1 MRTFTLVSM
10 KPILSRN
17 RDLVIDSCRD
27 CQSRFCGIQ
36 QTFFTKRDLLTYW
49 HSLNLKVQFSPNVT
63 STSSGIPD
71 TFLLNFVEY
80 KILHQT
86 LHLDLAFPKLTVQ
99 LFPNVTSSLSGIP
112 YTFPYTFF
120 HKHNHLVPV
129 PSHFFAK

>member
-36 QTFFTKRDLLTYW
+36 QTFFTKRDLLIW

-63 STSSGIPD
+63 STSSCIPD

-86 LHLDLAFPKLTVQ
+86 LHLDLAFTKLTEQ
-99 LFPNVTSSLSGIP
+99 LFPNVTSSLSGTP
-112 YTFPYTFF
+112 YTFPCTFF
-120 HKHNHLVPV
+120 PKHKHLVLV